1 MKKTLRIIG
10 ISLVGLVVAIAL
22 SGCGRGMWDRW
33 HTPDHIMKKV
43 DSEVKELD
51 LTPEQQTKYQDI
63 RSRLEVDVRKHL
75 DSMKQLH
82 GDIEKDL
89 KGERPDVNA
98 MAAQL
103 KKRLAEEG
111 DPRQKLVDYF
121 VEFYN
126 ILDQNQ
132 QKQVDKY
139 ISKRIESINKHCLTG
154 KLF

>member
-1 MKKTLRIIG
+1 
-10 ISLVGLVVAIAL
+10 
-22 SGCGRGMWDRW
+22 
-33 HTPDHIMKKV
+33 MKKV

-51 LTPEQQTKYQDI
+51 LHRPNSRQSIQDI

-103 KKRLAEEG
+103 KKRFAEEG
-111 DPRQKLVDYF
+111 DPRQRSLL
-121 VEFYN
+121 
-126 ILDQNQ
+126 I
-132 QKQVDKY
+132 
-139 ISKRIESINKHCLTG
+139 T
-154 KLF
+154 